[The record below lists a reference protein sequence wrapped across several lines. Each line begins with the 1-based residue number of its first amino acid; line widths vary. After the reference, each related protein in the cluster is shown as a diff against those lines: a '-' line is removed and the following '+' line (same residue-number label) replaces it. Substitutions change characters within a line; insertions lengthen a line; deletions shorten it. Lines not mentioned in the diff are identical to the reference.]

1 MSTAT
6 FCLNSFT
13 PTDNHNRDKFMNRY
27 AYRATGLAI
36 KTVSGL
42 SNANV
47 RLHGTEKLPDAPII
61 FVINHFTRIET
72 LLMPYYLT
80 HLTHRNIWSLADYTL
95 FKGAL
100 SGFLDKVGA
109 VSTRHPDRDLLMVKT
124 LLTGEA
130 SWIIF
135 PEGRMVK
142 SKKIIEKGRFLVS
155 YAGGKHPPHT
165 GAATLAL
172 RSEFYRQR
180 LRTLSKL
187 NPAETDRL
195 LEKFQI
201 KNIAAISGKGI
212 HIVPVNITYHP
223 IHARDNILSR
233 MALRLTE
240 DIPDRIIEELMTE
253 GSMLLFGVDID
264 IRFGNPI
271 SIMRYLHHSKIGR
284 DIASTH
290 KINFDDPIISRRKM
304 RKEALRLMQR
314 YMSDIYSMT
323 TVNYDHIFSSMLRM
337 MPLPRFTAD
346 DLKHKAYLAAGQN
359 RDKMGVFFH
368 KSLENDGLHL
378 LTDDRFHRF
387 ENFLALACEKGI
399 IQKQGTGFVKNSAKF
414 LSLSDLAHIRV
425 DNPISVMANEVQ
437 PLTKLQ
443 RCIRHTA
450 WQPGFWQRR
459 KIASDLMQKELTE
472 FRQDYKKFFIE
483 NESKPKAVGRPF
495 LLRGRSKNIGVVLVH
510 GYMAAPLE
518 MKALADYLV
527 KMGIWVYVPR
537 LKGHGTS
544 PDDLAVRTYRDWIQS
559 VDRGYAIMRC
569 LCRQVIIGGFS
580 TGAGLALEL
589 AARIDDV
596 AGVFAVSPPLQ
607 LLDSSSKLAPAVDTW
622 NRLMTK
628 IRLEGPKKE
637 FIENNPENPHIN
649 YLRNPIAGIRELE
662 RLMTVVEKGLVDI
675 QSPALVVQS
684 QRDPV
689 VDPKGSRKAF
699 EKMSSDDKQ
708 YILFNFKR
716 HGIVL
721 GNGSGRVHRVIG
733 AFVRD
738 IGQNEPPRRKQRGI
752 NKG

>member
-1 MSTAT
+1 
-6 FCLNSFT
+6 
-13 PTDNHNRDKFMNRY
+13 MNRY
-27 AYRATGLAI
+27 AYRATGFAI
-36 KTVSGL
+36 KTISGL

-47 RLHGTEKLPDAPII
+47 HLHGTENLPDAPII

-72 LLMPYYLT
+72 LLMPYYLN
-80 HLTHRNIWSLADYTL
+80 HLTHRHIWSLADDTL

-100 SGFLDKVGA
+100 GGFLDKVGA
-109 VSTRHPDRDLLMVKT
+109 VSTRHPDRDLLIVKT

-142 SKKIIEKGRFLVS
+142 SKKIIEKGRFLIS
-155 YAGGKHPPHT
+155 FAGGKHPPHT

-180 LRTLSKL
+180 LRALSKSS
-187 NPAETDRL
+187 PAETDRL
-195 LEKFQI
+195 LEKFQL
-201 KNIAAISGKGI
+201 KNIAAVSGKGI
-212 HIVPVNITYHP
+212 HIVPVNITYYP
-223 IHARDNILSR
+223 INTRDNILSR
-233 MALRLTE
+233 MALRLAG
-240 DIPDRIIEELMTE
+240 DVPDRIIEELMTE

-264 IRFGNPI
+264 IRFGTPI
-271 SIMRYLHHSKIGR
+271 SIMTYLRHSKIGR
-284 DIASTH
+284 DIASPA

-314 YMSDIYSMT
+314 YMSDIYNMT

-337 MPLPRFTAD
+337 MPRARFTAD
-346 DLKHKAYLAAGQN
+346 DLKQKVYLATGQN
-359 RDKMGVFFH
+359 RDKMGAFFH

-414 LSLSDLAHIRV
+414 LSLLDLTHIRV

-450 WQPGFWQRR
+450 WLPRFWQRR
-459 KIASDLMQKELTE
+459 KIASDLIQKELIE
-472 FRQDYKKFFIE
+472 FRQDYKKFFID
-483 NESKPKAVGRPF
+483 NESKPQAVGRPF

-518 MKALADYLV
+518 MKALADYLA
-527 KMGIWVYVPR
+527 KMGIWVYAPR

-607 LLDSSSKLAPAVDTW
+607 LQDSSSKLAPAVDTW

-637 FIENNPENPHIN
+637 FIENTPENPHIN

-662 RLMTVVEKGLVDI
+662 RLMDVVEKGLADI

-684 QRDPV
+684 QQDPV

-699 EKMSSDDKQ
+699 EKISSDDKQ

-721 GNGSGRVHRVIG
+721 GKGSDRVHRMIG

-738 IGQNEPPRRKQRGI
+738 IDKI
-752 NKG
+752 NKGKTGRYHRPTEDSRQHPFGRPTRLI

>member
-1 MSTAT
+1 
-6 FCLNSFT
+6 
-13 PTDNHNRDKFMNRY
+13 MNRY

-36 KTVSGL
+36 KTISGL

-47 RLHGTEKLPDAPII
+47 HLHGAENLPDTPII

-72 LLMPYYLT
+72 LLMPYYLN
-80 HLTHRNIWSLADYTL
+80 HLTRRDVWSLADYNL
-95 FKGAL
+95 FKGTL
-100 SGFLDKVGA
+100 GDFLDKVGA

-180 LRTLSKL
+180 LRALSKTD
-187 NPAETDRL
+187 NKETDRL

-201 KNIAAISGKGI
+201 KNIEDVSGKGI

-223 IHARDNILSR
+223 INARDNILNR
-233 MALRLTE
+233 MAVRLAG
-240 DIPDRIIEELMTE
+240 DIPDRIIEELMAE

-271 SIMRYLHHSKIGR
+271 SITTYLRHSKIR
-284 DIASTH
+284 WDIASAD
-290 KINFDDPIISRRKM
+290 KINFDDPIVSRRRM
-304 RKEALRLMQR
+304 RKEALILMQR

-323 TVNYDHIFSSMLRM
+323 TVNYDHIFSSMLRL
-337 MPLPRFTAD
+337 MPHDRFTAD
-346 DLKHKAYLAAGQN
+346 DLKQKVYLAVQHN
-359 RDKMGVFFH
+359 LDKMGVFCH

-378 LTDDRFHRF
+378 LTDDRFHRVQ
-387 ENFLALACEKGI
+387 NFLALSCEKGI
-399 IQKQGTGFVKNSAKF
+399 LQKQGTGFVKNSSKLF
-414 LSLSDLAHIRV
+414 SLLDLHQIRI

-437 PLTKLQ
+437 PLKKLQ
-443 RCIRHTA
+443 RCIRYTA

-459 KIASDLMQKELTE
+459 KIAHTLIQKELTE

-483 NESKPKAVGRPF
+483 KESKPETIGVPF
-495 LLRGRSKNIGVVLVH
+495 LLRGRSKKIGVVLVH
-510 GYMAAPLE
+510 GYMAAPVE
-518 MKALADYLV
+518 MKALGDYLA
-527 KMGIWVYVPR
+527 KMGIWVYAPR
-537 LKGHGTS
+537 LKGHGTT

-569 LCRQVIIGGFS
+569 LCRRVIIGGFS

-589 AARIDDV
+589 AARMDDL

-607 LLDSSSKLAPAVDTW
+607 LQDASSKLAPAVDTW

-637 FIENNPENPHIN
+637 FIENNPENAHIN

-662 RLMTVVEKGLVDI
+662 RLMAVVEKGLADI

-684 QRDPV
+684 QQDPV
-689 VDPKGSRKAF
+689 VDPKGSKKAF
-699 EKMSSDDKQ
+699 EKIGSNDKQ
-708 YILFNFKR
+708 YVLFNFKR

-721 GNGSGRVHRVIG
+721 GKGSGRVHRVIG
-733 AFVRD
+733 EFVRY
-738 IGQNEPPRRKQRGI
+738 IGN
-752 NKG
+752 NK